1 MNSGHLKASE
11 NQNQSINAQ
20 SGLSA
25 QDDDQSNTIPTQRL
39 APTQRVSEVCCSP
52 CFVVDVPLTLRGF
65 EDYLTEP
72 NKPSYADDQSNQIQY
87 VALLALALPRR
98 RPHDLLAK
106 APSGLWCSCL
116 VRASSIVRKA

>member
-52 CFVVDVPLTLRGF
+52 CFVVDVPLTLCGF

-72 NKPSYADDQSNQIQY
+72 NKPSYADNQSNQIQY
-87 VALLALALPRR
+87 VAILALALPRR

-106 APSGLWCSCL
+106 APSGL
-116 VRASSIVRKA
+116 